1 MPMNDYVKTVTDAAT
16 SLKLLDAEG
25 KLIPLDSLSVLDLIT
40 EIETLTQIT
49 IPTADIRADIFE
61 SVESVASLLT
71 RLSASS
77 R

>member
-16 SLKLLDAEG
+16 SLKLLDKSG

-40 EIETLTQIT
+40 ELESLTQIT
-49 IPTADIRADIFE
+49 IPTADIRADNFA
-61 SVESVASLLT
+61 SVETVASLLT
-71 RLSASS
+71 RLAASS